1 MMKRYACLLT
11 AALLLCHPVAAPAS
25 SVKEETG
32 KALTV
37 VTTIFPAY
45 DWTLQILGD
54 NPADVR
60 VSMLA
65 AGGVDLHSYQPS
77 ADDVLQISSADLII
91 CVGGESEQWMKDAL
105 AAVGKEEE
113 AVISLLDVL
122 GEDAQAEEE
131 ALEEEAEDPGEGTE
145 YDEHVWLSLRNASRF
160 CDVIAERLGEADPV
174 NSDLY
179 QADLEAYRGELDE
192 LDAAFTDVTRT
203 AKTHTLLFGDRFPF
217 RYLTED
223 YGLEYYAA
231 FSGCSAETEA
241 SFETI
246 AFLAAKTDELGLHT
260 ILKIEGSDGKI
271 AETIRA
277 NTAGKDQKILELD
290 SLQSVTEEELAEG
303 LTYLSAMSGNL
314 QVIKEAL

>member
-1 MMKRYACLLT
+1 MMKRYLGLFT
-11 AALLLCHPVAAPAS
+11 TALLLCHPVAAPAS
-25 SVKEETG
+25 SMKEETG
-32 KALTV
+32 KELTI

-77 ADDVLQISSADLII
+77 ADDILQISSADLVIY
-91 CVGGESEQWMKDAL
+91 VGGESEQWMQDAL

-122 GEDAQAEEE
+122 GEDAQVEE
-131 ALEEEAEDPGEGTE
+131 AGLEEEAEESDEETE
-145 YDEHVWLSLRNASRF
+145 YDEHVWLSLRNAARF
-160 CDVIAERLGEADPV
+160 CTAIADWLGEADPE

-179 QADLEAYRGELDE
+179 QADLEAYQGELDE

-223 YGLEYYAA
+223 YGLDHYAA

-246 AFLAAKTDELGLHT
+246 VFLAAKTDELGLHT